1 MFKLFFLGLVDISSL
16 EINLALVMEGKKYP
30 KLNMGTV
37 KMYHNLCMSM
47 GRKKS
52 GRQNKMGRNGALL

>member
-30 KLNMGTV
+30 KLNMGTA
-37 KMYHNLCMSM
+37 KMYHNLFILM
-47 GRKKS
+47 GRKKNA
-52 GRQNKMGRNGALL
+52 R